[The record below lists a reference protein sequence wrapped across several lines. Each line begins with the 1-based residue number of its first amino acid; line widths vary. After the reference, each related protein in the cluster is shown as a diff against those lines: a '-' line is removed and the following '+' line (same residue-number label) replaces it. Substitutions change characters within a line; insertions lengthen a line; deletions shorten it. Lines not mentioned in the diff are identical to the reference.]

1 MRLVINPVDR
11 ENVDDLIATSRNA
24 KNKIVEP
31 KN

>member
-11 ENVDDLIATSRNA
+11 ENVDDLIANSRNA